1 MGKLNHW
8 KQPICFW
15 QRLISPFSSFVILT
29 IALLFLAALGQ
40 ISQFCPTFT
49 IFAKFHNSN
58 QNFKKW
64 PQIKHAMIYSR
75 KKRAKWLNQV
85 KLFQG
90 APMISLVA
98 LCVFYNWWASLP
110 PSFSLGS
117 FSHFHFQR
125 ELFPT
130 FKRELFPLSMGELF
144 LLSLSKGAFPH
155 FQKGAFPTLNGGT
168 FLAFTFT
175 STGGLGGLGDRQGT
189 RVPLPIDNCLHKNCK
204 CPGAALCIQILLRR
218 WRQPESKNLFSMEI
232 TFLGCFHETSTLTI
246 YDF

>member
-1 MGKLNHW
+1 MYFIIDG
-8 KQPICFW
+8 PP
-15 QRLISPFSSFVILT
+15 SPPHFHLG
-29 IALLFLAALGQ
+29 AFL
-40 ISQFCPTFT
+40 TFT
-49 IFAKFHNSN
+49 
-58 QNFKKW
+58 FK
-64 PQIKHAMIYSR
+64 
-75 KKRAKWLNQV
+75 
-85 KLFQG
+85 
-90 APMISLVA
+90 
-98 LCVFYNWWASLP
+98 
-110 PSFSLGS
+110 GS
-117 FSHFHFQR
+117 FSPLSKGSFSRSQWGNFSYFHFQR
-125 ELFPT
+125 GLFPT

-168 FLAFTFT
+168 FLTFTFT